1 MCSVTLHFAD
11 SNGNQTLGRP
21 INEIMLLVENEI
33 DSPTNGAIRRSQ
45 NEALTSWE
53 APDEMIHRLCYNL
66 IISGAMA

>member
-11 SNGNQTLGRP
+11 LKNGNQTLRRP

-53 APDEMIHRLCYNL
+53 APDENDT
-66 IISGAMA
+66 

>member
-11 SNGNQTLGRP
+11 LKNGNQTLRRP

-33 DSPTNGAIRRSQ
+33 DSPTNGAIRSQ

-53 APDEMIHRLCYNL
+53 APDENDT
-66 IISGAMA
+66 